1 MRERSAIL
9 GRMTS
14 FARSR
19 LPLALVSALLAG
31 GCAQNAILELQIE
44 LPPAPAGSS
53 ARFAYVQVA
62 SPNSG
67 FDFGVD
73 WGDEGFT
80 VPLTDS
86 SQWTCVSVV
95 GASPE
100 VDVNARVRFCQEE
113 RCLDVADGNAPE
125 SRIFVQDPL
134 YIGRRTF
141 VRRRILRVPECVE
154 DADCGG
160 FGRCTSGRCG
170 CSGDADCT
178 AEDAVCLA
186 GGCVDRVGRCDVEGC
201 ITGATDNFCAD
212 DGSHFCER
220 LDAEPLSYE
229 CELSE

>member
-19 LPLALVSALLAG
+19 LPLALLSALLAG

-80 VPLTDS
+80 VPLTDT

-125 SRIFVQDPL
+125 SRIFV
-134 YIGRRTF
+134 
-141 VRRRILRVPECVE
+141 
-154 DADCGG
+154 
-160 FGRCTSGRCG
+160 RCTSGRCG

-178 AEDAVCLA
+178 AEDAVCRA